1 MKKIILSLFL
11 ITFSGVSLFAD
22 NHKCPW
28 QWLTGHWKAEDKY
41 NKTEVIWKKVKGG
54 DGLTG
59 AWKDSE
65 GNISKEVV
73 GWCPDLKVVTAFATG
88 TNGSYWNVTFN
99 EVSKDRMKG
108 KMRRRLPDGLV
119 HEGEFVVER
128 DGKDRSVSVFKG
140 KNLKTGETEE
150 FKGVFER
157 VERVK
162 KKKDKK

>member
-1 MKKIILSLFL
+1 MSLL
-11 ITFSGVSLFAD
+11 AD
-22 NHKCPW
+22 DHKCPW
-28 QWLTGHWKAEDKY
+28 EWLTGHWKAEDKY

-54 DGLTG
+54 DGITG
-59 AWKDSE
+59 AWKDSD

-99 EVSKDRMKG
+99 EVSKERMKG

-128 DGKDRSVSVFKG
+128 DGKDRSVSIFKG

-157 VERVK
+157 VK
-162 KKKDKK
+162 KKKTKK

>member
-1 MKKIILSLFL
+1 M
-11 ITFSGVSLFAD
+11 SLFAD

-157 VERVK
+157 VE

>member
-119 HEGEFVVER
+119 HEGEFVVQRE
-128 DGKDRSVSVFKG
+128 GKDRSVSVFKG

-157 VERVK
+157 VE

>member
-1 MKKIILSLFL
+1 M
-11 ITFSGVSLFAD
+11 SLFAD

-59 AWKDSE
+59 GWKDSE

-157 VERVK
+157 VE

>member
-1 MKKIILSLFL
+1 MSLL
-11 ITFSGVSLFAD
+11 AD
-22 NHKCPW
+22 DHKCPW
-28 QWLTGHWKAEDKY
+28 EWLTGHWKAEDKY

-54 DGLTG
+54 DGITG
-59 AWKDSE
+59 AWKDSD

-99 EVSKDRMKG
+99 EVSKERMKG

-157 VERVK
+157 VK
-162 KKKDKK
+162 KKKTKK

>member
-1 MKKIILSLFL
+1 MKKIILSLSFINFL
-11 ITFSGVSLFAD
+11 GMSLFAD
-22 NHKCPW
+22 DHKCPW
-28 QWLTGHWKAEDKY
+28 EWLTGNWKAEDKY
-41 NKTEVIWKKVKGG
+41 NKTEEIWKKVKGG

-59 AWKDSE
+59 AWKDSD

-99 EVSKDRMKG
+99 EVSKERMKG
-108 KMRRRLPDGLV
+108 TMRRRLPDGLV

-128 DGKDRSVSVFKG
+128 DGKDRSVSIFKG

-157 VERVK
+157 VK
-162 KKKDKK
+162 KKKTKK

>member
-1 MKKIILSLFL
+1 M
-11 ITFSGVSLFAD
+11 SLFAD
-22 NHKCPW
+22 DHKCPW
-28 QWLTGHWKAEDKY
+28 EWLTGHWKAEDKY

-54 DGLTG
+54 DGITG
-59 AWKDSE
+59 AWKDSD

-99 EVSKDRMKG
+99 EVSKERMKG

-157 VERVK
+157 VK
-162 KKKDKK
+162 KKKTKK